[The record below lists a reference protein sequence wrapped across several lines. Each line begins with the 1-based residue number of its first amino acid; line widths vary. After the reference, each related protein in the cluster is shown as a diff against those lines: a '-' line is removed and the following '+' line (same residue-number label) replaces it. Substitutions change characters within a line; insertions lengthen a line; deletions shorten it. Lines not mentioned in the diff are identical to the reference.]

1 MSYGQD
7 DGSDCS
13 IFAFD
18 IPNDRSR
25 LPLARNAV
33 RKMRTLRHP
42 GVIKVHDTVE
52 TDSYIYIAT
61 ERVIPLAWP
70 VCRKSLSEETSKWG
84 LYTIANT
91 LAFIN
96 DEASSVHGN
105 VRLSSVYTGQSGE
118 WRLGGFDVLSSLKE
132 DDAIIYR
139 HGTSTPN
146 SSTYTPPE
154 VVKSGW
160 ETIKHNPI
168 HATDAYGFG
177 ILAFEVF
184 NGCFISSDQIG
195 LTKKLP
201 PSMHQSYKRLLNA
214 NAKVRLSVPHF
225 RDQGRRSGGF
235 FETPLIKLSEGIE
248 NLGLKSDGEREEFL
262 GELDDVAH
270 DFPEE
275 FFSVKVLPELLK
287 SVEFGGGGPKV
298 FASVMK
304 IGKKLSD
311 EEWDAKLTPVIV
323 RLFSNPDR
331 AIRVC
336 LLENLHNMIEH
347 LSQKVVNDK
356 IFPQMVTGFTDI
368 APLVREQTV
377 KAVLTIITKLA
388 DRTINGELLKHLART
403 SNDEQPGIRTN
414 TTICMGKIARS
425 LGANTR
431 QKVLVAA
438 FSRSLRDPFVHARSA
453 ALLALSATADLFGEE
468 DCATKVL
475 PAVCP
480 SLVDKEKLVRD
491 QANKAFDIYTQ
502 RIKKYAIALPDTILP
517 PPATT
522 IANGVAPRMGT
533 SQNDS
538 AGWTGWAISSF
549 TNKLGTASGAMQTN
563 PPTSLQPPTP
573 MDRSSSVPLASST
586 ARTLPTSASASSL
599 HRQALAR
606 NSTPAPS
613 HISPEKLFQ
622 DEDADDEEID
632 EAWGEFAEDSFFDA
646 PSEAATKSKAAPS
659 KPIAYDDGGEP
670 DFEGWLQAQAHA
682 KSEAKGPLPKG
693 LTKSSTQP
701 SGRAAVT
708 RTTTTGSVGTG
719 AGAKKLA
726 GTTTKPKARSKII
739 DTKPVEGDDDWGD
752 AWD

>member
-1 MSYGQD
+1 M
-7 DGSDCS
+7 
-13 IFAFD
+13 
-18 IPNDRSR
+18 
-25 LPLARNAV
+25 
-33 RKMRTLRHP
+33 
-42 GVIKVHDTVE
+42 IKVHDTVE
-52 TDSYIYIAT
+52 TDSYIYVAT
-61 ERVIPLAWP
+61 ERVIPLAWAA
-70 VCRKSLSEETSKWG
+70 CRKSLSEETSKWG

-105 VRLSSVYTGQSGE
+105 VRLSSIFTGESGE
-118 WRLGGFDVLSSLKE
+118 WRLGGFDVLSSMKE

-139 HGTSTPN
+139 YGTSTPS
-146 SSTYTPPE
+146 SSTYASAE
-154 VVKSGW
+154 IIKSGW
-160 ETIKHNPI
+160 ETIKRNPI
-168 HATDAYGFG
+168 HAIDAHGFG
-177 ILAFEVF
+177 ILIFEVF
-184 NGCFISSDQIG
+184 NGCFISSDQVG
-195 LTKKLP
+195 LTKNVP

-214 NAKVRLSVPHF
+214 NPMIRLSVPHF
-225 RDQGRRSGGF
+225 RDQGKRSGGF

-248 NLGLKSDGEREEFL
+248 SLGLKNESERGEFL
-262 GELDDVAH
+262 GELDQVAD

-304 IGKKLSD
+304 IGKKLSN
-311 EEWDAKLTPVIV
+311 EEWDTKLTPVIV

-336 LLENLHNMIEH
+336 LLDNLPNMIEH
-347 LSQKVVNDK
+347 LPQKVVNDK
-356 IFPQMVTGFTDI
+356 IFPQMVTGFTDV

-388 DRTINGELLKHLART
+388 DRTINGELLKHLAKT

-453 ALLALSATADLFGEE
+453 ALLALAATADLFSED

-475 PAVCP
+475 PALCP

-502 RIKKYAIALPDTILP
+502 RIKKYATELPETILP
-517 PPATT
+517 PPAIAT
-522 IANGVAPRMGT
+522 ANGVAPRMGT

-563 PPTSLQPPTP
+563 GSMSLQPTP
-573 MDRSSSVPLASST
+573 PVDRSSSVPPTSST
-586 ARTLPTSASASSL
+586 ARALPTSISASAL
-599 HRQALAR
+599 RRQAVTD
-606 NSTPAPS
+606 NSTPNPS
-613 HISPEKLFQ
+613 HVSPEDLFQ
-622 DEDADDEEID
+622 NEDANDEEID
-632 EAWGEFAEDSFFDA
+632 EAWGELAEDSFFDA
-646 PSEAATKSKAAPS
+646 PSEAVPRPQAAS
-659 KPIAYDDGGEP
+659 SRPIAYDDGGEP
-670 DFEGWLQAQAHA
+670 DFEGWLQAQAQA
-682 KSEAKGPLPKG
+682 KSKSKEPLPKG
-693 LTKSSTQP
+693 LTKSTIQP
-701 SGRAAVT
+701 NGRAAVT

-719 AGAKKLA
+719 TGAKKLA
-726 GTTTKPKARSKII
+726 ETTAKPKSVASRVINTKPA
-739 DTKPVEGDDDWGD
+739 EGEDDWGD